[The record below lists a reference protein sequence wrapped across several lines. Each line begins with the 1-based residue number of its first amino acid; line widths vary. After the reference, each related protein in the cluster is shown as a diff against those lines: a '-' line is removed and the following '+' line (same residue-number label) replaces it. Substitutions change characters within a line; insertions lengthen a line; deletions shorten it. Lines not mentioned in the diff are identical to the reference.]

1 MIPLGTRE
9 VHQHALSHARSQ
21 PETIMREQRPDGEGS
36 RLPAKE
42 RRQ

>member
-9 VHQHALSHARSQ
+9 VHHHALSHARSQ
-21 PETIMREQRPDGEGS
+21 PKTIMREQRLGGEGS
-36 RLPAKE
+36 RVLAKK